1 MEPAK
6 SMLGDRQREDREA
19 GMDEET
25 LKLLHGRIAR
35 IEQTTLQTMRR
46 LAALELLLVRKG
58 LVTNGEIKVPMKDLE
73 ATTAVDEV
81 FDERHRALAR
91 FNELIDKKIAG
102 KPLSS
107 EELKEAVRLSQ
118 RFREEGDDTPPE
130 T

>member
-1 MEPAK
+1 
-6 SMLGDRQREDREA
+6 
-19 GMDEET
+19 MDEET

-58 LVTNGEIKVPMKDLE
+58 LVTNGEIKVSMKDLE
-73 ATTAVDEV
+73 ATTAHDEV
-81 FDERHRALAR
+81 FNERHRALAR

-102 KPLSS
+102 PLSP
-107 EELKEAVRLSQ
+107 EELKEAVRLLQ
-118 RFREEGDDTPPE
+118 RFREEGDDTPTE

>member
-1 MEPAK
+1 
-6 SMLGDRQREDREA
+6 
-19 GMDEET
+19 MDEET
-25 LKLLHGRIAR
+25 FKLIQGCIAR

-58 LVTNGEIKVPMKDLE
+58 LVTNGEIKVSMKDLE

>member
-1 MEPAK
+1 MR
-6 SMLGDRQREDREA
+6 GDRQREDREA

-58 LVTNGEIKVPMKDLE
+58 LATNEEIKVSMTDLE
-73 ATTAVDEV
+73 ATTAVAEV

-102 KPLSS
+102 KPLSP
-107 EELKEAVRLSQ
+107 EELREAVRLSQ
-118 RFREEGDDTPPE
+118 RFRDEGDDTLP
-130 T
+130 TA

>member
-1 MEPAK
+1 MT
-6 SMLGDRQREDREA
+6 GNRESRDA

-25 LKLLHGRIAR
+25 FKLIQGCIAR

-58 LVTNGEIKVPMKDLE
+58 LVTNGEIKVSMTDLE
-73 ATTAVDEV
+73 ATTAVAEV

-91 FNELIDKKIAG
+91 FNELIDKKVAG
-102 KPLSS
+102 KPLSP

>member
-1 MEPAK
+1 MEPAE
-6 SMLGDRQREDREA
+6 SMRGDRQGEDREA

-58 LVTNGEIKVPMKDLE
+58 LVTNGEIKDSMKDLE
-73 ATTAVDEV
+73 ATTAVAEV

-102 KPLSS
+102 KPLSP
-107 EELKEAVRLSQ
+107 EELREAVRLSQ